1 MWELLKQVPR
11 GRVSLR
17 SIPLLATG
25 LFVAVLLCAG
35 IAKPAYADDVYR
47 TTDGGFTYQG
57 TVFTNVVTIKPGDS
71 RGLATAATGDV
82 TAYENINDAKTKAAY
97 LYFGKGVDPKTA
109 TTALYTTFDY
119 TPPSTY
125 SNQSPSPPQSLTI
138 SAAEPVVSS
147 ESAGGCN
154 VPGVGWILCPV
165 GDFLSTG
172 VDWVYKV
179 VMMFLDVQ
187 PMLQNGPIYDIWNA
201 IRSLANI
208 VFVIVFLIVIFSQ
221 VTSVGIST
229 YGIRKILPRLV
240 IAALLVNLSFIICS
254 IGIDLSN
261 VLGHAVYTFVHSFYE
276 SLGSSVAVEISWSD
290 IATTVLAGGGAV
302 GGAVALHLW
311 FSVATAGS
319 AGAVFFMLLGI
330 LISVGLAALTAL
342 VILFARQ
349 GLLIIFTIISPFAFV
364 AMALPSTEKWFKKW
378 QETFTTLLLM
388 FPIFS
393 FVFSGALL
401 AGAAIIAGSGGNI
414 LLVILGKTVQV
425 LPLAVTPLIIKMSSG
440 VLGTVAQF
448 TNNKNK
454 GLVDRARNWTSS
466 QAEHHRKKS
475 LGSKDPLIKSSRTD
489 RLGRA
494 INRIGKMGPR
504 GTAQMFSNI
513 ERRQKKEQE
522 GFEDA
527 AQARAQSTLKYRRA
541 YQYAGDQKLYRET
554 TDNLLKAGWDEARYS
569 GKDWRGRTD
578 HKLVER
584 ELANRASIV
593 QANEQAGR
601 IETMHNEITAQGP
614 SSYRIDELH
623 VTDAKVLASMKASAA
638 IMRNS
643 TEEIAFIG
651 ITKRLAEAQQKS
663 SVTERLTA
671 DRALRES
678 IGRIRGEEGA
688 QLVHAI
694 AVADEDKQYGEF
706 VAARQQIMKHFKVTS
721 QETTMIAKGLGSVE
735 RRDDQGNLLAKFDMD
750 DKYTREAAIE
760 RSFEVG
766 AYGDIVEIV
775 ESTGEGGVNYDY
787 RSTVQE
793 SLIKS
798 GKSKIAP
805 FLNDK
810 ALDMILKGLYKGRA
824 TTEEQTVR
832 RIAEGRLTVNDLS
845 GAHANA
851 LDMFFS
857 SGTDQPE
864 WQDAQRRFFSTISDP
879 QQRANAEYEFHA
891 NFATMRQTAIEVL
904 RDPQIRQATSTESTN
919 TIKRYLGIR
928 ADERLDSIDW
938 DNDPRFI

>member
-1 MWELLKQVPR
+1 M
-11 GRVSLR
+11 
-17 SIPLLATG
+17 
-25 LFVAVLLCAG
+25 AVLVCLGASE
-35 IAKPAYADDVYR
+35 PAYADDVYR

-57 TVFTNVVTIKPGDS
+57 TVFTNVVTIQPGDS
-71 RGLATAATGDV
+71 RGLATAATGEV

-97 LYFGKGVDPKTA
+97 LYFAKGVDPKTA

-138 SAAEPVVSS
+138 STNEPVASS
-147 ESAGGCN
+147 ENAGGCTI
-154 VPGVGWILCPV
+154 PGLGWILCPV

-172 VDWVYKV
+172 VDWIYKI

-187 PMLQNGPIYDIWNA
+187 PMLQNGPIYDVWSA

-221 VTSVGIST
+221 ITSVGIST

-240 IAALLVNLSFIICS
+240 IAALLVNMSFIIS
-254 IGIDLSN
+254 AVAIDLSN
-261 VLGHAVYTFVHSFYE
+261 VLGHAVYAFVHSFYE
-276 SLGSSVAVEISWSD
+276 SLGNSVAVELSWSD
-290 IATTVLAGGGAV
+290 IATTVLAGGGTV

-311 FSVATAGS
+311 FSAATAGS
-319 AGAVFFMLLGI
+319 VGAVFFMLLGV

-342 VILFARQ
+342 IILFARQ
-349 GLLIIFTIISPFAFV
+349 GLLIIFTLISPFAFV
-364 AMALPSTEKWFKKW
+364 AMVLPSTEKWFKKW
-378 QETFTTLLLM
+378 QEAFTTLLLM

-425 LPLAVTPLIIKMSSG
+425 LPLAITPLLIKLSSG
-440 VLGTVAQF
+440 LLGTVAQF

-454 GLVDRARNWTSS
+454 GMVDRAKNWTNS
-466 QAEHHRKKS
+466 QAEHARKRS
-475 LGSKDPLIKSSRTD
+475 LGDKDPLIRSSRTD

-504 GTAQMFSNI
+504 GTAQMFDSI
-513 ERRQKKEQE
+513 ERRQKREQE

-554 TDNLLKAGWDEARYS
+554 TDNQLKASWDEARHS

-578 HKLVER
+578 HRIIER
-584 ELANRASIV
+584 ELANRASAV
-593 QANEQAGR
+593 QAKEQADL
-601 IETMHNEITAQGP
+601 IETMHSEITAQGAN
-614 SSYRIDELH
+614 SYRIQELNIRDPKLL
-623 VTDAKVLASMKASAA
+623 TSMKASADV
-638 IMRNS
+638 MRS
-643 TEEIAFIG
+643 SAERTAFAG
-651 ITKRLAEAQQKS
+651 MTKHLADAQQKS
-663 SVTERLTA
+663 NVTERLNS
-671 DRALRES
+671 DEALRES
-678 IGRIRGEEGA
+678 IGRIRGAEGA
-688 QLVHAI
+688 QLVQAI
-694 AVADEDKQYGEF
+694 AIADEDKQYGEF
-706 VAARQQIMKHFKVTS
+706 VTARQQIMKHFKVTS
-721 QETTMIAKGLGSVE
+721 QEITMMAKGQGSVE
-735 RRDDQGNLLAKFDMD
+735 RHDSQGKLVAKFDMN

-760 RSFEVG
+760 RAFEVG

-775 ESTGEGGVNYDY
+775 ESTGEGGKNYAY
-787 RSTVQE
+787 RSTVHE

-798 GKSKIAP
+798 GKSKVAP

-810 ALDMILKGLYKGRA
+810 AFDMILNGLYKGHG

-832 RIAEGRLTVNDLS
+832 RIAEGRLTANDLS
-845 GAHANA
+845 SAHANA
-851 LDMFFS
+851 LKMLFD
-857 SGTDQPE
+857 SGTNQPE
-864 WQDAQRRFFSTISDP
+864 WQDAQQRFFGSITDP
-879 QQRANAEYEFHA
+879 KKRADAEYEFHA

-919 TIKRYLGIR
+919 AIKRYLGIR
-928 ADERLDSIDW
+928 PDERLDLINW
-938 DNDPRFI
+938 DSDPRFI